1 MMPMLEVKN
10 LEVDID
16 CAAAVAMRDDIC
28 ILALGNLN
36 SPNQYVRKW
45 PGTEFSRKEMIDTS
59 HANFLKI
66 LEDSS
71 NPRM

>member
-1 MMPMLEVKN
+1 MTPMLEVKN

-28 ILALGNLN
+28 ILALGNMN
-36 SPNQYVRKW
+36 SQNRCMGKW
-45 PGTEFSRKEMIDTS
+45 PGTEFSRKRMIKTS
-59 HANFLKI
+59 HANFLKT
-66 LEDSS
+66 LEDFS